1 MEPKKL
7 NKVIHERVRLGIMS
21 ALVVR
26 DKVTFNE
33 LKQSLDVTDG
43 NLSVHTGILEK
54 HQLLNIQKD
63 FVGKKPQ
70 TTFTI
75 TNKGRKEFLDYVAEM
90 EKIIEVSRK

>member
-21 ALVVR
+21 TLVVR